1 MKVLHGLSNPTSP
14 LPLTMI
20 GPPLTVWSIFSQF
33 FLFPKRGNYSI
44 HTGLQLAF
52 LLTNVSS
59 VSFYVNTC
67 RSRSFFNGCKMF
79 H

>member
-44 HTGLQLAF
+44 HTGYSLLF
-52 LLTNVSS
+52 LPTNVSL
-59 VSFYVNTC
+59 VSFYA